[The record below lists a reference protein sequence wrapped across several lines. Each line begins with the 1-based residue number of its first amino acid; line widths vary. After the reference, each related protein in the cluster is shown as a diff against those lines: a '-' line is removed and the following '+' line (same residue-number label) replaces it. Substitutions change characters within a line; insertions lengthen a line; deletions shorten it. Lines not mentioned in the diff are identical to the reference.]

1 MDSPGRS
8 LAQAKESSISP
19 TTSDSPATAR
29 WAFINGWRV
38 EPQADDRIPM
48 FGSAVNTGAAPSVR
62 RSTARR
68 RHQAMH
74 KAWSQERHD

>member
-8 LAQAKESSISP
+8 AHAKESRLSP
-19 TTSDSPATAR
+19 ATGDSPATAH

-48 FGSAVNTGAAPSVR
+48 FGSVANSSAGPSVR
-62 RSTARR
+62 RSIARR

-74 KAWSQERHD
+74 KSWSQERHD